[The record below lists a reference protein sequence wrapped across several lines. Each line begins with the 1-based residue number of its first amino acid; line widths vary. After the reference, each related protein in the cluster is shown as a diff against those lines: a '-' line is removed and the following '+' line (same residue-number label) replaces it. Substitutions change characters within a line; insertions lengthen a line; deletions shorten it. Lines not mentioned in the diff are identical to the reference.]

1 MCSPGWA
8 SGSSQVSL
16 RGAQQHL
23 SKPEMLT
30 HLLPCAAHLQAVTRT
45 QSLPSQRAPQQPPD
59 SASEGWVL
67 GASLGIRGRRKRNLC
82 EALDGA
88 ANTQSDTQ
96 VLRTAKSLLLQMTPS
111 WSSRPR
117 HQWFRG
123 RSVHLVPPWGKMRR
137 KRRRVQLDDLMGC
150 PSHCLAMFA
159 KGFALF
165 EGDGQRRVEW
175 HSPSSTKLL
184 PPCSIQG
191 HPRGKQITNK

>member
-45 QSLPSQRAPQQPPD
+45 QSLPSQRAPQQPPA
-59 SASEGWVL
+59 SAWEGWVL
-67 GASLGIRGRRKRNLC
+67 GTSLGIWGRRKRNLC

-96 VLRTAKSLLLQMTPS
+96 VLRTAESLLLQMTPS
-111 WSSRPR
+111 RSSWPR

-123 RSVHLVPPWGKMRR
+123 RSVHLVPAWGKMRR

-150 PSHCLAMFA
+150 PSHCLACLPRDLPCLKVMSREA
-159 KGFALF
+159 WSGIHPVQQNCCHPAPSKG
-165 EGDGQRRVEW
+165 
-175 HSPSSTKLL
+175 
-184 PPCSIQG
+184 IQEES
-191 HPRGKQITNK
+191 K